1 MLTLAVRPQ
10 CPHRQSK
17 FESVV
22 IHPTLR
28 WRAYLS
34 IRVSSVSSC
43 QRMSREKEVCAES
56 ANLAISEAQ
65 MPVPHPRSRMLY
77 GVCDWTIG
85 LATACTYEL
94 PSFSIDAPVWFRMMP
109 CIKWYSMSYRF
120 LSLWTQCQLSRAV
133 LQYCQCDIPRPS
145 GMDMFHASMRGRA
158 CRSLH
163 TH

>member
-1 MLTLAVRPQ
+1 MLTLVVRPQ

-22 IHPTLR
+22 IHLILL
-28 WRAYLS
+28 WRAYLC
-34 IRVSSVSSC
+34 IRVSPVLSC
-43 QRMSREKEVCAES
+43 QRKNSAKGICAES
-56 ANLAISEAQ
+56 AYLAISEAQ
-65 MPVPHPRSRMLY
+65 IPVPHPRSRMLY
-77 GVCDWTIG
+77 GVCDCTIG

-133 LQYCQCDIPRPS
+133 LQYCQCDIPHPS

-158 CRSLH
+158 YRSLH
-163 TH
+163 TR